1 MAEEVITQQVV
12 DETFPHGVAV
22 FADEFHPVFDV
33 VLLEVKEHE
42 GEVYALGWTAPNK
55 DFIFKITAP
64 TETEHGWW
72 VQTYEGEPRFWTPL
86 PAERGKSMKSALEE
100 S

>member
-12 DETFPHGVAV
+12 DETFPHGVSV
-22 FADEFHPVFDV
+22 FSDEFHPVFDV
-33 VLLEVKEHE
+33 VLLEVKELD

-55 DFIFKITAP
+55 DFIFKITSP
-64 TETEHGWW
+64 VETEHGWE
-72 VQTYEGEPRFWTPL
+72 VQEYGGEKRFWTPL
-86 PAERGKSMKSALEE
+86 SAARGESMKSALEE